1 MPRAVKPIP
10 EGYHSVTP
18 YLILRG
24 AADALEF
31 YKRAFGAKEIM
42 RMDAP
47 NGRIGHAEIRIGDSA
62 IMLADEFPDMGTR
75 APQTPGS
82 SPVMLYLYVEDVDKT
97 VKTAIGAGAK
107 AVKPVED
114 QFYGDRSG
122 SITDPFG
129 HTWFIATHK
138 EDVPPDELRKRA
150 EQHLVAL
157 AARDPGGER
166 VDRLRLVAR
175 RLELGLYGEAPSAI
189 GRGPRRD
196 AKQGLGRHGG

>member
-107 AVKPVED
+107 AVKPIED

-138 EDVPPDELRKRA
+138 EDVPPEEMRKRA
-150 EQHLVAL
+150 EQ
-157 AARDPGGER
+157 RMKQQGG
-166 VDRLRLVAR
+166 
-175 RLELGLYGEAPSAI
+175 
-189 GRGPRRD
+189 
-196 AKQGLGRHGG
+196 